1 MRHAKV
7 HQFNRHLLLEARD
20 LCLAGAIESILGVM
34 RPSPAL
40 LNNTTRRQT
49 TRIQCFGLPAS
60 QTLSS
65 PEPFCIKFRRFFFQ
79 MARAARLPIRFIPR
93 SFCAVIFQLL
103 SFISQFNS
111 AGSFCASPSS
121 VLPSQNR
128 LFLSILLRCRLLL
141 RRRRRR
147 RDYAVARFRKKM
159 NYLFVRPPP
168 KRRGEVNAIE
178 LALPPR
184 NLRRVTHLYTQVRQD
199 RSLALIADC
208 GREREEEEGAKT
220 KLHLPP
226 STFITSAGEKF
237 ACLGPCRAVR
247 PRTCSR
253 VRRDFIES

>member
-1 MRHAKV
+1 MVFPPPPAKHCLV
-7 HQFNRHLLLEARD
+7 QTFLYQVSPLLLSNGKSREIAD
-20 LCLAGAIESILGVM
+20 SFHCL
-34 RPSPAL
+34 
-40 LNNTTRRQT
+40 
-49 TRIQCFGLPAS
+49 
-60 QTLSS
+60 
-65 PEPFCIKFRRFFFQ
+65 FCTWI
-79 MARAARLPIRFIPR
+79 
-93 SFCAVIFQLL
+93 CAVIFTLL

-141 RRRRRR
+141 LRRR

-237 ACLGPCRAVR
+237 ACLRL
-247 PRTCSR
+247 
-253 VRRDFIES
+253 

>member
-1 MRHAKV
+1 MPRGRDRIDPWRDAARGCRPPSSTTQHADRQLGYNVLVSPPAKHCLV
-7 HQFNRHLLLEARD
+7 QTFLYQVSPLLLSNGKSREIANSFHTS
-20 LCLAGAIESILGVM
+20 L
-34 RPSPAL
+34 
-40 LNNTTRRQT
+40 
-49 TRIQCFGLPAS
+49 
-60 QTLSS
+60 
-65 PEPFCIKFRRFFFQ
+65 FCTWI
-79 MARAARLPIRFIPR
+79 
-93 SFCAVIFQLL
+93 CAVIFTLL

-128 LFLSILLRCRLLL
+128 LFLSILLRCRRLLL
-141 RRRRRR
+141 RRRRR

-208 GREREEEEGAKT
+208 GREREGGRRGGPKQ
-220 KLHLPP
+220 
-226 STFITSAGEKF
+226 SFIF
-237 ACLGPCRAVR
+237 R
-247 PRTCSR
+247 PRLL
-253 VRRDFIES
+253 